1 MEDSPNLFAELHSLV
16 GIFFSDVSQLGEF
29 REIVAAETPEP
40 QHALLNHEHH
50 MTVTVEKFHSCPVN
64 VEVIQATKNKQSY
77 SREIL
82 LRKTTDQTIVQYGIV
97 RLNFAHLSADVI
109 REIEA
114 KETPLGRILINHNVL
129 RQVKLLSLY
138 ELVCGPRVK
147 EICNVQTGQKI
158 YGRTA
163 LIYCD
168 DQPAVELLE
177 IVLV

>member
-16 GIFFSDVSQLGEF
+16 GIFFADVSQLGKF

-64 VEVIQATKNKQSY
+64 VEVIQATKTEQSY

-97 RLNFAHLSADVI
+97 RLNFEHLAADVI

-138 ELVCGPRVK
+138 EIVPGLRMQEVCNLSPEHSV
-147 EICNVQTGQKI
+147 

-168 DQPAVELLE
+168 DKPAVELLE
-177 IVLV
+177 VVIV

>member
-16 GIFFSDVSQLGEF
+16 GIFFADVSQLGKF

-64 VEVIQATKNKQSY
+64 VEVIQATKTEQSY

-97 RLNFAHLSADVI
+97 RLNFEHLAAEVI

-138 ELVCGPRVK
+138 EIVPGLRMQEVCNLSPEHSV
-147 EICNVQTGQKI
+147 

-168 DQPAVELLE
+168 DKPAVELLE
-177 IVLV
+177 VVFA

>member
-16 GIFFSDVSQLGEF
+16 GIFFADVSQLGKF

-64 VEVIQATKNKQSY
+64 VEVIQATKTEQSY

-97 RLNFAHLSADVI
+97 RLNFEHLAADVI

-138 ELVCGPRVK
+138 EIVPVSYTHLTLPTILLV
-147 EICNVQTGQKI
+147 
-158 YGRTA
+158 
-163 LIYCD
+163 
-168 DQPAVELLE
+168 
-177 IVLV
+177 

>member
-16 GIFFSDVSQLGEF
+16 GIFFADVSQLGKF

-64 VEVIQATKNKQSY
+64 VEVIQATKTEQSY

-97 RLNFAHLSADVI
+97 RLNFEHLAADVI

-138 ELVCGPRVK
+138 EIVPGLRMQEVCNLSPEHSV
-147 EICNVQTGQKI
+147 C
-158 YGRTA
+158 GRTA

-168 DQPAVELLE
+168 DKPAVELLE
-177 IVLV
+177 VVIV

>member
-16 GIFFSDVSQLGEF
+16 GIFFADVSQLGKF

-64 VEVIQATKNKQSY
+64 VEVIQATKTEQSY

-97 RLNFAHLSADVI
+97 RLNFEHLAADVI

-138 ELVCGPRVK
+138 EIVPGLRMQEVCNLSPEHSV
-147 EICNVQTGQKI
+147 

-168 DQPAVELLE
+168 DKPAVELLE
-177 IVLV
+177 VVFA